1 MKEGIPRQANPAN
14 RTQDP
19 ECLEVLFTLRLLSV
33 IDLPKSSSFESGK
46 ICSKDFYIVNTV
58 SGCSIGVFLLLLI
71 HAYSTKILKLNG
83 A

>member
-46 ICSKDFYIVNTV
+46 ICGKDFYIVNTV